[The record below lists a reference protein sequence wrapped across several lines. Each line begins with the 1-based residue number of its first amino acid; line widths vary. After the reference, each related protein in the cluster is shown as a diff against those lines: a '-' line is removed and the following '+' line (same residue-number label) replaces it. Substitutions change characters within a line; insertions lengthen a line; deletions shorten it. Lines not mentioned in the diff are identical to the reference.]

1 MATTGAGS
9 KRVLIVDDEPPVI
22 EMLKEFFRYFRHGH
36 AYAVETA
43 TNGPDAYLAVL
54 RARPDLVL
62 LDMNMPGMD
71 GLEVL
76 KQVRLVDRTIPVIMV
91 TGNRDTQAAAAAH
104 TAGVF
109 AYIPKP
115 FDLRHLGLLVGLAL
129 ETAGASH
136 QPPPPPPPPPPPSPP
151 PPRPAAPPRPAPEP
165 APPPAPPK
173 SPFSTPP
180 PPRPP
185 RSPFDTPPRGR

>member
-1 MATTGAGS
+1 MATTASGS

-71 GLEVL
+71 GLEAL
-76 KQVRLVDRTIPVIMV
+76 KQIRLVDRTIPVIMV
-91 TGNRDTQAAAAAH
+91 TGNRDTQAAADAH

-115 FDLRHLGLLVGLAL
+115 FDLRHLDLLVGLAL
-129 ETAGASH
+129 ELGSAHRA
-136 QPPPPPPPPPPPSPP
+136 PPSPHAAP
-151 PPRPAAPPRPAPEP
+151 PPPAAPPRPAPAPP
-165 APPPAPPK
+165 ASVSPPAPTK

-180 PPRPP
+180 PPPSP
-185 RSPFDTPPRGR
+185 KSPFGTPPRGR